1 MTGTAPDGV
10 KVPDDPLVAGQ
21 SGVGALEPG
30 AHVSCDQ
37 GQEERREKHDHCDCD
52 CVILPRREQNW

>member
-1 MTGTAPDGV
+1 MRDAVTGTAPDGV

-37 GQEERREKHDHCDCD
+37 GQEERREKHDHCDCP
-52 CVILPRREQNW
+52 V